1 MSPPIGGPVGADIAE
16 LLHELAEEV
25 ADPLVLIFNASLT
38 QGRVP
43 DDWKHA
49 TITPLYKGGNK
60 NRSVAESYRP
70 ISLTSISCK
79 IMEHVLHSHMINH
92 LEREGILTDTQHGFR
107 KNRSCETQLLQTVD
121 SFAKSLNNKE
131 QVDAILL
138 DFSKAFDKVCH
149 RKLVQKLHHYGIKG
163 KLLNWIEHYLADRTQ
178 CVVVRGK
185 SSPRIH
191 VQSGVPQGT
200 VLGPLLFLAYINDM
214 PYSVSSSL
222 ALFADD
228 SFLHKIIREVTDGR
242 VLQKD
247 LDELSV
253 WETNWSMEFHPKKCK
268 VLRITNKRASK
279 KCMKYTLHNEELE
292 VVDKAKYLGVT
303 ISKDLN
309 WKWHINSISAKAT
322 NCRLFLQRNLVKC
335 SKETKL
341 SCYKTFIRP
350 ILEYA
355 CTVWCPHSNASL
367 TNKLEMVQRKTARW
381 ILNKWHH
388 TNSPTQMLKELDL
401 PTLQSRRE
409 VSCVKMLFEIMYGFK
424 YVDNSMIPK
433 RQRCLNTKFVPVH
446 AKLQSYERSFIPA
459 TIKLWNQLPP
469 GVANESDRKP
479 FLNKLR

>member
-1 MSPPIGGPVGADIAE
+1 FMHLSNTKKQGIRGVSPLHNQHGKTQTDDEEIAKILNNQFASVFSQDDGLSPPIGGPVGADIADLIINRNGVLKLLRE
-16 LLHELAEEV
+16 IDTHKSTGPDEVSARLLHELAEEV
-25 ADPLVLIFNASLT
+25 ADPLVLIFNASL
-38 QGRVP
+38 
-43 DDWKHA
+43 
-49 TITPLYKGGNK
+49 
-60 NRSVAESYRP
+60 
-70 ISLTSISCK
+70 SLTSITCK

-107 KNRSCETQLLQTVD
+107 KNRSCETQLLQRVD

-149 RKLVQKLHHYGIKG
+149 RKLVHKLYHYGIKG
-163 KLLNWIEHYLADRTQ
+163 KLLNWIEQYLANRTQ

-185 SSPRIH
+185 SSPRTY

-214 PYSVSSSL
+214 PYSVSLSL

-228 SFLHKIIREVTDGR
+228 SFLHNIILEITDGQ

-322 NCRLFLQRNLVKC
+322 NCRLFFAEEPCEMQQRNKVK
-335 SKETKL
+335 L
-341 SCYKTFIRP
+341 LQNLYP
-350 ILEYA
+350 
-355 CTVWCPHSNASL
+355 SNS
-367 TNKLEMVQRKTARW
+367 
-381 ILNKWHH
+381 
-388 TNSPTQMLKELDL
+388 
-401 PTLQSRRE
+401 
-409 VSCVKMLFEIMYGFK
+409 
-424 YVDNSMIPK
+424 
-433 RQRCLNTKFVPVH
+433 
-446 AKLQSYERSFIPA
+446 
-459 TIKLWNQLPP
+459 
-469 GVANESDRKP
+469 
-479 FLNKLR
+479 